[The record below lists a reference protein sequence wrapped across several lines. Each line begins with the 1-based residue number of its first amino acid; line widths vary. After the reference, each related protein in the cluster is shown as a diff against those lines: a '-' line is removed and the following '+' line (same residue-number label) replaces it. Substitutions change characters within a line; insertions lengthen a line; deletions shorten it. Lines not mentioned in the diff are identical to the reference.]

1 MNIWISGAKSVN
13 VHPQQNK
20 KFVSHEVLVNNTYQN
35 VQNWE
40 EYIIR
45 ATQLRGVRDISLPT
59 NYDPWPNFWVGAEPQ
74 RAFI

>member
-1 MNIWISGAKSVN
+1 MN

-45 ATQLRGVRDISLPT
+45 GTQLRGVRDISLPT
-59 NYDPWPNFWVGAEPQ
+59 NYDP
-74 RAFI
+74 